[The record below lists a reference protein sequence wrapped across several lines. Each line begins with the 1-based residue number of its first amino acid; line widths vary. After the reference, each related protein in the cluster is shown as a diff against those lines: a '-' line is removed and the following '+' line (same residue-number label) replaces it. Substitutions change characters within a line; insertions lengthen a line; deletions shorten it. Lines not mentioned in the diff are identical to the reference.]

1 MINPAPRDAQTL
13 LPSLSTG
20 GGRIERQ
27 ETGVHEETRTTEN
40 NMNIK
45 NKAGET
51 IRTVD
56 SETLSGADLSDANLS
71 DANLYGANLRSADLC
86 GANLCGV
93 NLCGADLCGA
103 NLSESQGVLFSQCSF
118 SGHGER
124 GRMLMVVRI
133 GEEMRFFCGC
143 FRGNEMEL
151 REYIQAGPDK
161 FKASRLHALEFCL
174 SALQFI
180 PAEQTA

>member
-1 MINPAPRDAQTL
+1 MKIEIKSRF
-13 LPSLSTG
+13 SLEVLFS
-20 GGRIERQ
+20 
-27 ETGVHEETRTTEN
+27 HECEN
-40 NMNIK
+40 NSVAI
-45 NKAGET
+45 
-51 IRTVD
+51 
-56 SETLSGADLSDANLS
+56 TLAAAINAKTNLYGADLRSANLRS
-71 DANLYGANLRSADLC
+71 ANLYGANLRSADLC

-93 NLCGADLCGA
+93 NLCGADLSGANLCGA